1 MSKRNSL
8 ANKCISILVLSALC
22 LVCFCGCKKND
33 EQVATNDGI
42 TFTDALGRTVT
53 VENTPQRTAAL
64 LGSFADV
71 WSLSGGKVCATVDD
85 AWEDFDL
92 DLEDAVSLGGAHS
105 PSLEALLASN
115 PDFVLASASTASN
128 VEMKDALENAGI
140 TVAYF
145 DVDNFD
151 DYLDMLKIC
160 TDITD
165 RKDLYEQ
172 NGSEVKS
179 RIEEI
184 KADFEKAE
192 LPPEK
197 RKVLIIRTAA
207 SVIKA
212 KGSEGTILGE
222 MLSDLG
228 CINIADS
235 DKSLL
240 DTLSV
245 ESIIRN
251 EPYHIFVVTMGND
264 PEKAIENLSRMMD
277 ENPTWGSLEAVKENR
292 FHIMDKNLFNI
303 KPNAKWADAYEEL
316 TEILLK

>member
-8 ANKCISILVLSALC
+8 TNKCISILVLSALC
-22 LVCFCGCKKND
+22 LLCLCGCQKND
-33 EQVATNDGI
+33 EQAVTNDGV

-53 VENTPQRTAAL
+53 VANAPQRTAAL
-64 LGSFADV
+64 IGSFADV
-71 WSLSGGKVCATVDD
+71 WSLAGGKVCATVEE

-92 DLEDAVSLGGAHS
+92 DLEDAVNLGGSHS
-105 PSLEALLASN
+105 PSLEALIAAN
-115 PDFVLASASTASN
+115 PDFVIASASTASN
-128 VEMKDALENAGI
+128 VEMKEALQNAGI

-151 DYLDMLKIC
+151 DYLDMLKVC
-160 TDITD
+160 TDITG
-165 RKDLYEQ
+165 RNDLYEK

-179 RIEEI
+179 RIEKI
-184 KADFEKAE
+184 KDDFTKAE
-192 LPPEK
+192 VPPEE

-235 DKSLL
+235 DKSLV

-245 ESIIRN
+245 DSIIRN
-251 EPYHIFVVTMGND
+251 EPYHIFVVTMGD
-264 PEKAIENLSRMMD
+264 VTEKAMENLSRMMD
-277 ENPTWGSLEAVKENR
+277 ENPTWKTLEAVKENR
-292 FHIMDKNLFNI
+292 FYVMDKYLFNI

-316 TEILLK
+316 TKILLK

>member
-33 EQVATNDGI
+33 GQVANNDGV

-92 DLEDAVSLGGAHS
+92 DLEDAVSVGGAHS
-105 PSLEALLASN
+105 LSLEALLASN

-160 TDITD
+160 TDITG
-165 RKDLYEQ
+165 RKDLYEK

-222 MLSDLG
+222 MLSDLD
-228 CINIADS
+228 CVNIADS
-235 DKSLL
+235 DKTLL

-251 EPYHIFVVTMGND
+251 EPYHIFVVTMGD
-264 PEKAIENLSRMMD
+264 DTEKAIENLSRMMD

-292 FHIMDKNLFNI
+292 FHVMDKNLFNI